1 MVKDIILTT
10 NKNIKKYKLKNLSDV
25 YQSKFQMSLFSQK
38 MREFD
43 NKIKEFLRKKNVLSP

>member
-25 YQSKFQMSLFSQK
+25 YQSKFPIVAFSPK

-43 NKIKEFLRKKNVLSP
+43 NKIKKIS